1 MSIIRPILRMC
12 AVAALRERTLAEGR
26 VFDSDNTP
34 LAEALIRE
42 PEEAK
47 PYITVY
53 TDEDTRPGV
62 SGRDIYAAERNLS
75 LVLEIGA
82 ASAVV
87 TGKLG
92 VMLQIPAT
100 DAGLELSVDIV
111 ESQALA
117 ALVGDPE
124 SRWGELFRRM
134 VLRIERVQ
142 GQRGGS
148 AERGSR
154 WAARQIIL
162 ICDVIADAPP
172 GVPQPAV
179 VRDFLAAARAAPS
192 ELGLAGAAE
201 IIERALDPTVA
212 LTWRQAQAWLGLTE
226 QGVRAT
232 GIAPPLGVEEDVPLG
247 EGEEVEEMAVVEG
260 IDRGRPGTGTIPEPP
275 P

>member
-34 LAEALIRE
+34 LADALAQE
-42 PEEAK
+42 PEQAK

-53 TDEDTRPGV
+53 TDEDARPGV

-87 TGKLG
+87 TEKDGLI
-92 VMLQIPAT
+92 LQIPAT

-117 ALVGDPE
+117 ALVGDPQ

-172 GVPQPAV
+172 GVPEPAV
-179 VRDFLAAARAAPS
+179 VRDFLAAARAAPR

-201 IIERALDPTVA
+201 IIERALNPATA
-212 LTWRQAQAWLGLTE
+212 LTWRQAQAWLGLTGKE
-226 QGVRAT
+226 VRGI
-232 GIAPPLGVEEDVPLG
+232 GIAPPLLVDEEAELERTTVRDDDLG
-247 EGEEVEEMAVVEG
+247 ADTEV
-260 IDRGRPGTGTIPEPP
+260 TEP
-275 P
+275 

>member
-34 LAEALIRE
+34 LAEALIQE

-47 PYITVY
+47 PYITIY

-117 ALVGDPE
+117 ALVGDPD

-201 IIERALDPTVA
+201 IIERALDPTMA